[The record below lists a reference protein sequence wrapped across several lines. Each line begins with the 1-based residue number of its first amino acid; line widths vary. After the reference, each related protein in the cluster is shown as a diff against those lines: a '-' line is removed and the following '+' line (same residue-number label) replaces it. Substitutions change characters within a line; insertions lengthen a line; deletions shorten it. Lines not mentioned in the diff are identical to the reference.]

1 MIDRE
6 GPSLVIRREKRPRFS
21 MRLEVKAITVSVILV
36 IAVTATF
43 VVYVASGS
51 LEIGLGDVLRTVFG
65 GGAGPETFAIREVRL
80 PRALT
85 AGLVGASLAVAGA
98 ILQGIARNPLADPG
112 IIGVTG
118 GAGVV
123 AVITIVVYPGVS
135 VAVMPPLVFGGAVAA
150 AALVYLLSWKR
161 GSSGARLVLV
171 GIGIA
176 AAAQAFITV
185 ILAVGNIIFAHNALV
200 WLTGSVFGRT
210 WEHVSVVAPWVV
222 VLIPVA
228 WIAARHL
235 DSLTSGDDVAGGL
248 GVRIELTRLSLIGVA
263 VGLAAASVVGAGT
276 VAFVG
281 LMAPHAARLMVG
293 PKHVAL
299 IPASALT
306 GALILLLADLIG
318 RNLFAPF
325 QIPAGVVTAA
335 VGAPYFLFLLRRVK
349 DV

>member
-1 MIDRE
+1 M
-6 GPSLVIRREKRPRFS
+6 SLVIRREKRPRFS
-21 MRLEVKAITVSVILV
+21 MRLEVKAIMVSVILV
-36 IAVTATF
+36 IAITATF

-51 LEIGLGDVLRTVFG
+51 LEISLGDVLRTVVS
-65 GGAGPETFAIREVRL
+65 GGAGPESFAIREVRL

-85 AGLVGASLAVAGA
+85 AALVGASLAVAGA

-123 AVITIVVYPGVS
+123 AVITIVVYPGIS
-135 VAVMPPLVFGGAVAA
+135 VAAMPPLVFGGAVAA
-150 AALVYLLSWKR
+150 AALVYVLSWKR

-185 ILAVGNIIFAHNALV
+185 ILAVGNIIFAHTALI

-210 WEHVSVVAPWVV
+210 WEHVTVVAPWVI

-228 WIAARHL
+228 WIASRHL

-306 GALILLLADLIG
+306 GGLILLLADFIG

-325 QIPAGVVTAA
+325 QIPAGVVTSA